1 LFLRFLPKPD
11 GDADDFYLS
20 SLATVAPA
28 EQPLQTPHWTTIAVE
43 ADLPDAAGSFVIGLV
58 MTGNGVA
65 LFGDLG
71 ACPCNGF
78 LLDVESRVRFIVA
91 HEQDLSSLGR

>member
-1 LFLRFLPKPD
+1 MLYQILVGDFVTGQFETLQYSKVAGVLRCVKLE
-11 GDADDFYLS
+11 LR
-20 SLATVAPA
+20 
-28 EQPLQTPHWTTIAVE
+28 
-43 ADLPDAAGSFVIGLV
+43 
-58 MTGNGVA
+58 
-65 LFGDLG
+65 LG